1 MRSRIFVPF
10 HDGLLDYD
18 CRECGEGC
26 CQSGNIVANE
36 GEKRILLQEYPFIK
50 FFFAG
55 EENNRYTFH
64 KHQQCWFLESNGFCE
79 IQRKHGYS
87 IKPFICRLHPF
98 YIARCGDEYVV
109 IPSGCEALRVT
120 KRGKQSNI
128 SHESVL
134 ANAEEAIG
142 CGFIRKGIDWSAERL
157 DLERKVLKE
166 AREFLDHVSYIDFAA
181 FQTAAATGNKNLSGI
196 RTQLNETV
204 DLWKSLLGIQD
215 LEMENETLTYELTAI
230 TSLLRVS
237 DYGLRNMEGD
247 RIPLALLALY
257 LYMIL
262 YAKGGGGKRFASTY
276 QSVLGDIPLGLA
288 YFAEGDLRSKKQ
300 SLEKKL
306 LYLRALRQIHAPG
319 FLKTLKTKTEADK
332 E

>member
-1 MRSRIFVPF
+1 
-10 HDGLLDYD
+10 
-18 CRECGEGC
+18 
-26 CQSGNIVANE
+26 VANE

-64 KHQQCWFLESNGFCE
+64 KHPQCWFLENNGLCE

-142 CGFIRKGIDWSAERL
+142 CGFINTVAEGINWSPERL

-166 AREFLDHVSYIDFAA
+166 SREFLDHVSYIDFAA
-181 FQTAAATGNKNLSGI
+181 FQASVATGNKNLSGI
-196 RTQLNETV
+196 RTRLNETV

-215 LEMENETLTYELTAI
+215 LEIENETLTYELTAI

-247 RIPLALLALY
+247 RIPVALLALY

-262 YAKGGGGKRFASTY
+262 FSNGRNVKRYVRTY
-276 QSVLGDIPLGLA
+276 ESVLSDIPLGLA
-288 YFAEGDLRSKKQ
+288 YLTKEDLRVKNQ

-306 LYLRALRQIHAPG
+306 RYVRTLRQIHAPG
-319 FLKTLKTKTEADK
+319 FLKTLKRKSQTPK